1 MEKEV
6 VLVGKV
12 LGHRYDLVQKSA
24 LIWFKNSSS
33 IYYYHD
39 ESLASF
45 STLSHIK
52 SRSTSL
58 TDVVCI
64 YSNRMLNFLSFFSH
78 LSFF

>member
-33 IYYYHD
+33 IYYHD

-45 STLSHIK
+45 PPLSHIK
-52 SRSTSL
+52 SRFTSL
-58 TDVVCI
+58 TDV
-64 YSNRMLNFLSFFSH
+64 
-78 LSFF
+78 